1 MTSVGRKMTNGR
13 VPRAFLSHSSADKER
28 FVLGFARKL
37 RENGIEA
44 WVDRWEMLPGD
55 SLAEKVYEEGLG
67 GADAVV
73 AIVSENSIESPW
85 VKDELNTAK
94 VRQITGKCKLIPVI
108 LGDVDEGQ
116 LPVVLGSTIWESID
130 DPNDYDLP
138 LRRVVDAIY
147 NRRDR
152 PGLGRPPAYVESLTE
167 AVPGL
172 DKKDSI
178 VLKIM
183 GDLAIEEGDSL
194 LLLNSRPI
202 FARVGD
208 LGLGEEQAKESLE
221 ILEEEHLVSL
231 SKVHEGDGLSVH
243 GAMLTGSGFDR
254 YLGTYFDGYGSLVR
268 SVGVE
273 LINNAQEQQDADE
286 VADRLGTSVAVVRHV
301 VRRFKERHFVYA
313 IGVNEGNIIVT
324 ETRPRLRRWLEETV
338 W

>member
-1 MTSVGRKMTNGR
+1 MTNGR
-13 VPRAFLSHSSADKER
+13 TPRAFLSHSSADKER

-37 RENGIEA
+37 WENGIEA

-94 VRQITGKCKLIPVI
+94 VRQITGRCKLIPVI
-108 LGDVDEGQ
+108 LG
-116 LPVVLGSTIWESID
+116 STIWERIG

-138 LRRVVDAIY
+138 LRRVVDAIH

-152 PGLGRPPAYVESLTE
+152 PELGRPPAYVASPIV

-183 GDLAIEEGDSL
+183 GDLASEEGDSL
-194 LLLNSRPI
+194 LLLNS
-202 FARVGD
+202 
-208 LGLGEEQAKESLE
+208 
-221 ILEEEHLVSL
+221 
-231 SKVHEGDGLSVH
+231 
-243 GAMLTGSGFDR
+243 
-254 YLGTYFDGYGSLVR
+254 
-268 SVGVE
+268 
-273 LINNAQEQQDADE
+273 
-286 VADRLGTSVAVVRHV
+286 
-301 VRRFKERHFVYA
+301 
-313 IGVNEGNIIVT
+313 
-324 ETRPRLRRWLEETV
+324 
-338 W
+338 